1 MYSYHTLLNT
11 ISSPVPLSLSN
22 TVPLQIVFGKNSI
35 TSRWVDIEELAQA
48 QDLDILNGKGEPVT
62 EEFLI
67 NMDLYRKR
75 DPAKGS
81 GIVWR
86 WLVDCDDDTDTLSL
100 MVQALP
106 CDLKKIKA
114 TAALRDENTKGIRVA
129 CFPIH
134 YSEFDNLRGPVPT
147 FFSSD
152 PAATYQMLMDSPR
165 TAFDYMQALASKLYA
180 AGTITR

>member
-1 MYSYHTLLNT
+1 M
-11 ISSPVPLSLSN
+11 
-22 TVPLQIVFGKNSI
+22 FGKNSI

-48 QDLDILNGKGEPVT
+48 QDLDILNSKGEPVT

-67 NMDLYRKR
+67 NMDLYRRR

-86 WLVDCDDDTDTLSL
+86 WLVDCDDATDTLCL
-100 MVQALP
+100 MIQALP

-114 TAALRDENTKGIRVA
+114 TPGLREDITKGIVVA
-129 CFPIH
+129 IFPIH
-134 YSEFDNLRGPVPT
+134 YHEFENLRGPVPT

-152 PAATYQMLMDSPR
+152 PSASHHELLNSPK
-165 TAFDYMQALASKLYA
+165 TAFDYMQALASRLYS
-180 AGTITR
+180 AGTITRYFFPP